1 MTFCSRTK
9 TKDIR
14 IRAGEWD
21 TQTTRERLPYQER
34 NVINIIVHD
43 KFNPNTVPND
53 FALLVL
59 DSPIEKADNVG
70 TICLPPQNQ
79 KIESRNC
86 FVSGWGKDV
95 FGKDYFLDPT

>member
-1 MTFCSRTK
+1 MKDLTEYFFRAK

-21 TQTTRERLPYQER
+21 TQTTRERLPFQER
-34 NVINIIVHD
+34 NVANIIVHD
-43 KFNPNTVPND
+43 QFNPNTVPND

-59 DSPIEKADNVG
+59 EKPIDKLENVG
-70 TICLPPQNQ
+70 TICLPPQNVRLDS
-79 KIESRNC
+79 KKC

-95 FGKDYFLDPT
+95 FGKI